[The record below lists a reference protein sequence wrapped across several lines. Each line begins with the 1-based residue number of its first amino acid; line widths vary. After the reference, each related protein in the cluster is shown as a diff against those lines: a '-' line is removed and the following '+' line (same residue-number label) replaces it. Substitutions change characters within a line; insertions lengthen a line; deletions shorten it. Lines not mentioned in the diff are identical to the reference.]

1 MNRNYFTPL
10 FTVLVLALPGVA
22 AADWN
27 EFWAQFE
34 KDRQRNQAWP
44 IPFNQADQQ
53 SVRSIF
59 GTMVRKGWDQQ
70 IVFQEIHFDKK
81 TNELNALGQKKLR
94 WILQNVPPE
103 RAALY
108 VQKSLDNEVTS
119 ARLENLQIAAAEL
132 TQGDELL
139 QAAPVRTRPILM
151 RGENADAQITAAR
164 RVTPTFIPASQGSP
178 SGSSN

>member
-1 MNRNYFTPL
+1 MNRNYFAPI

-22 AADWN
+22 TADWH

-59 GTMVRKGWDQQ
+59 GTMVRKGWEQQ
-70 IVFQEIHFDKK
+70 IVFQEIHFDEK

-103 RAALY
+103 KAGLY
-108 VQKSLDNEVTS
+108 VQKTLEPGVTE
-119 ARLENLQIAAAEL
+119 ARLENLQIAATEL
-132 TQGDELL
+132 SQGDELL

-164 RVTPTFIPASQGSP
+164 RVAPTFIPASQGAN
-178 SGSSN
+178 SGSSK